1 MFDISYSLLK
11 NEFFK
16 KGSTFRIL
24 IHVNHSHKSV
34 PMTVSCHSGGGH
46 ASLGLVVPTSHV
58 VLTIHTV
65 IASMYMYSTRFP
77 RRNQMKF
84 SHYFVTRLE
93 CPTVDSCE
101 RLVFKYEFKSVTN
114 RLMEGF
120 KNSSSVN

>member
-1 MFDISYSLLK
+1 MSFAMFDISYSLLK

-34 PMTVSCHSGGGH
+34 PMTVSYHSGGGH

-65 IASMYMYSTRFP
+65 LASMYVYSTRFP
-77 RRNQMKF
+77 GGNQMKF
-84 SHYFVTRLE
+84 SHYFITRPE

-101 RLVFKYEFKSVTN
+101 RLVLKYEFRFGS
-114 RLMEGF
+114 E
-120 KNSSSVN
+120 